1 MNRTK
6 VATGSFLA
14 ALALFGGGCFERS
27 LRPVNPCTRANVGE
41 TIRVQSVDEVDLLF
55 MVDNSNSMAE
65 EQASVASE
73 LPRLVQVLAS
83 GDLNAD
89 GMQDF
94 TPVRSL
100 HIGVVTSDM
109 GTGGFDVPTCDR
121 GTFGTRFGDDG
132 LLITRGRTAI
142 PGCLATYPAIFD
154 FMRGGDASAF
164 SRDVSCVATV
174 GTGGCGFEQQLE
186 SPFKAL
192 SASAPTDYT
201 TPGYQPPVFL
211 ESTLG
216 HGDREN
222 AGFVRPN
229 SALAV
234 VVISDEED
242 CSAVNPEVFN
252 PSSGTFGGTDL
263 NLRCFVYEREV
274 VHPIERYVRGVD
286 GRSGFL
292 GLRQNPNLFIFAAI
306 VGVPPDLVSDP
317 DAIDYTRILADPRME
332 QVPDPAMPTRL
343 TPSCNVPG
351 RGIAFPPRRI
361 VGVAQAIAAAGGSA
375 TVQSICQENYS
386 GALDAILEKIAN
398 ALGGACLPRDLNTDA
413 QGNVG
418 CQVFEVLP
426 IAGDFTACDGLPGRT
441 PAGTVVVDGVTRNIC
456 AVEQVGPMGAAA
468 GQQGWFYEAAEATAT
483 GSEVRMTCG
492 DDGQR
497 IRFTIS
503 PITNSDIRLE
513 CLQTVQPSTGASFQI
528 GTFCDPTMDQCPMG
542 QAPDRR
548 TALTCDAAART
559 CGLPCTTS
567 SDCTAAGLLG
577 DVCDTRSWSEA
588 VGADD
593 AATDEERNR
602 LLEQLTSGGVTD
614 PSAAHGFCV
623 NPTCI

>member
-1 MNRTK
+1 MLGVPGLVGAARAGH
-6 VATGSFLA
+6 V
-14 ALALFGGGCFERS
+14 ALANSIGTGVADDKVIYAYVPKLIKYY
-27 LRPVNPCTRANVGE
+27 LDQDPILPNVQ
-41 TIRVQSVDEVDLLF
+41 TYL
-55 MVDNSNSMAE
+55 
-65 EQASVASE
+65 ASE
-73 LPRLVQVLAS
+73 MTDRKFILDNIKKLVVKAANEA
-83 GDLNAD
+83 GGY
-89 GMQDF
+89 GMLMGPHATKAERDDF
-94 TPVRSL
+94 R
-100 HIGVVTSDM
+100 
-109 GTGGFDVPTCDR
+109 
-121 GTFGTRFGDDG
+121 
-132 LLITRGRTAI
+132 
-142 PGCLATYPAIFD
+142 
-154 FMRGGDASAF
+154 
-164 SRDVSCVATV
+164 
-174 GTGGCGFEQQLE
+174 
-186 SPFKAL
+186 K
-192 SASAPTDYT
+192 
-201 TPGYQPPVFL
+201 
-211 ESTLG
+211 
-216 HGDREN
+216 
-222 AGFVRPN
+222 
-229 SALAV
+229 
-234 VVISDEED
+234 
-242 CSAVNPEVFN
+242 
-252 PSSGTFGGTDL
+252 
-263 NLRCFVYEREV
+263 
-274 VHPIERYVRGVD
+274 
-286 GRSGFL
+286 
-292 GLRQNPNLFIFAAI
+292 
-306 VGVPPDLVSDP
+306 
-317 DAIDYTRILADPRME
+317 RILADPRME